1 MKNRIHIHL
10 GYYFPFTMM
19 LLGVLC
25 CFFGL
30 VFLLPYPFIGIPLIL
45 LGLIIF
51 TARYRLEINLTN
63 QTYHDHLWIAGF
75 KKGKKEKFGSI
86 EGLFLNKNKYR
97 QTINSRASSM
107 TRYGTEYNA
116 YIRFDVADVHLLSS
130 DDKLKV
136 VKTLKRV
143 KKLLEGNIILST
155 TLTINARI
163 IDYSEEEKA
172 EIE

>member
-10 GYYFPFTMM
+10 GFYFPFAMM
-19 LLGVLC
+19 LLGILF
-25 CFFGL
+25 CFFGS
-30 VFLLPYPFIGIPLIL
+30 VFLLQYPFIGVPLIL

-86 EGLFLNKNKYR
+86 EYLFLNKNKYR
-97 QTINSRASSM
+97 QTVNSRISSM
-107 TRYGTEYNA
+107 TKYGTEYNA

-130 DDKLKV
+130 DNKLKV

-143 KKLLEGNIILST
+143 KKQLEGNIILST
-155 TLTINARI
+155 TLTIHAKI
-163 IDYSEEEKA
+163 MDHSEEELQ